1 MESPTLLEEAQLSD
15 NGMKSDILISSLHP
29 ALTGSS
35 ISLESG
41 ATGKKGTAF
50 SLLTLGYPS
59 RKAEC
64 KRAEE
69 TFSH

>member
-15 NGMKSDILISSLHP
+15 NGMKSDILISSLYP
-29 ALTGSS
+29 ALAGSS

-41 ATGKKGTAF
+41 ATGKKGTV

-59 RKAEC
+59 CRAEC
-64 KRAEE
+64 KRAKE